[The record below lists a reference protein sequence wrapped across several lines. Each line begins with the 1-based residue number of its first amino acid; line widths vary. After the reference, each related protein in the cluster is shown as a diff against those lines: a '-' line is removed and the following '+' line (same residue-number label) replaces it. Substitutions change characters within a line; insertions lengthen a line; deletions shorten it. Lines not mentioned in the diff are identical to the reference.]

1 MALRTISKEE
11 LDEIVKQHKQWLA
24 GNEGQPADLRSANL
38 RSANLRSANLSSA
51 DLRYADLSSADL
63 RYANLSSADLSSA
76 DLSSANLSYADL
88 RYANL
93 SYADLSSANL
103 RSANLSYADLSS
115 ANLRSANLSSADL
128 RYAKGHSLAVAM
140 TRIVPPEGEVT
151 GWKQCQSG
159 VLVKV
164 KIPAEAKRSNAFGRK
179 CRAEFVDVLEIVGGD
194 VGISKHDGKTQ
205 YKVGER
211 VHCESWCDNFTQ
223 ECAGGIHFFITREE
237 AEAY

>member
-24 GNEGQPADLRSANL
+24 GNEGQPA
-38 RSANLRSANLSSA
+38 NLSSA
-51 DLRYADLSSADL
+51 DLR
-63 RYANLSSADLSSA
+63 SADLSSA
-76 DLSSANLSYADL
+76 D
-88 RYANL
+88 L

-103 RSANLSYADLSS
+103 RSANLSYADLM
-115 ANLRSANLSSADL
+115 
-128 RYAKGHSLAVAM
+128 YAKGHSLAVAM